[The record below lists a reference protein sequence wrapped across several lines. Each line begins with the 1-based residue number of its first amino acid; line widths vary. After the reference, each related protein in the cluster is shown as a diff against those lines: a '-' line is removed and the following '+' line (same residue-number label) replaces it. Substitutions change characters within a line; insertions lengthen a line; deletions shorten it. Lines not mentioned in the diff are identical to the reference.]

1 MELWNMTDD
10 PKGDAPKTVAAK
22 PATRRKPA
30 AAKTTTGSASGSRT
44 SRAKASASKTTAAAK
59 PAAASAARK
68 PAASKAASKPAA
80 TKTAATRA
88 STAKATAKAAPAK
101 SAAAKAATTK
111 PAAASKTAASAKAS
125 AAKPAAAKPAASKA
139 APKKP
144 RATKTTATKP
154 AAQRSAVAKP
164 AAAAKTATAA
174 KASAAKTTPGKTPAK
189 KPVTRKAPAK
199 AAASKSWPVHGTITG
214 PLVMIGLGSIGK
226 GTLPLIERH
235 FKFDKSRFTVIDP
248 VDADAKL
255 VTDKGYKF
263 QKVGLTPE
271 NYEEVLTPL
280 LTEGEGQ
287 GFVVNL
293 SVDTSSLDLMRF
305 CRNLGVLYIDTVV
318 EPWPGFY
325 FDDTA
330 KAADRTN
337 YALRETVRKEKKKNP
352 GGTTAVSCC
361 GANPGMVSWFVK
373 QALVDIA
380 TDTGVKFDEPSSQ
393 KDWAKLMKKVGV
405 KGIHIAERDTQR
417 AKEPKPMDEFWN
429 TWSVEGFLSEGFQPA
444 ELGWGTHET
453 WKPKNA
459 KEHKKGCRAAI
470 YLEQP
475 GASTRVRTW
484 CPTPGPQYGFLVTHN
499 EAISIADYFT
509 LEGGKKLKYRPTC
522 HYAYHPANVA
532 VLSLHELFG
541 SAGKIQEKL
550 HVLDES
556 EIQDGIDELGV
567 LLYGHKKN
575 AYWYGSQLSVEETR
589 KLAPY
594 QNATGLQVTSAVL
607 AGMVWALENPEAG
620 IVETDEMDYKR
631 CLEIQRPYL
640 GPVKGYY
647 TDWTPL
653 DGRPGFYPEDLDTSD
668 PWQFKNILV
677 R

>member
-1 MELWNMTDD
+1 MTDD
-10 PKGDAPKTVAAK
+10 PKGDAPKTAAAK

-44 SRAKASASKTTAAAK
+44 SRTKASASKTTAAAK
-59 PAAASAARK
+59 PAAASTARK

-88 STAKATAKAAPAK
+88 SAAKAAATSTPAK
-101 SAAAKAATTK
+101 SAAAKPATAK

-144 RATKTTATKP
+144 QATKTATTKP
-154 AAQRSAVAKP
+154 AAHKSAATKP

-174 KASAAKTTPGKTPAK
+174 KSSAAKTAAAKTTHGKTPAK

-248 VDADAKL
+248 VDTDAKL

-293 SVDTSSLDLMRF
+293 SVDTSSLDLMKL

-373 QALVDIA
+373 QALIDIA

-631 CLEIQRPYL
+631 CLEIQKPYL

>member
-10 PKGDAPKTVAAK
+10 PKGDAPKATAAK

-44 SRAKASASKTTAAAK
+44 SRTKASASKTTAAAK

-80 TKTAATRA
+80 TKTAATKA
-88 STAKATAKAAPAK
+88 SAAKGPAAKSATAKPAT
-101 SAAAKAATTK
+101 AK
-111 PAAASKTAASAKAS
+111 PAAASKTIAPATAS
-125 AAKPAAAKPAASKA
+125 AAKPATAKPAASKA
-139 APKKP
+139 ATGKP
-144 RATKTTATKP
+144 RAAKTAATKP
-154 AAQRSAVAKP
+154 AAQKT
-164 AAAAKTATAA
+164 AAAKTATAA
-174 KASAAKTTPGKTPAK
+174 KASEAKTTPAKTPAK

-199 AAASKSWPVHGTITG
+199 SAASKSWPIHGTITG

-248 VDADAKL
+248 VDTDAKL

-263 QKVGLTPE
+263 QKVALTPE

-280 LTEGEGQ
+280 LSEGEGQ

-293 SVDTSSLDLMRF
+293 SVDTSSLDLMKF

-337 YALRETVRKEKKKNP
+337 YMLRETVRKEKKKNP

-631 CLEIQRPYL
+631 CLEIQKPYL